1 MSANLRPLAV
11 SLGEPA
17 GIGPDLA
24 LTVWQA
30 RLANRALC
38 PRYVVVGDAET
49 LRARADLLNLSLEFK
64 VIAPEDAT
72 GTPERLIVA
81 SDDGDPALGVVN
93 CPLDAPV
100 SLGEASVQTAQGV
113 IDSLETALSLTRS
126 KATSGFV
133 TLPIQ
138 KRVLLEVGFPYP
150 GHTNWLEARLEAE
163 ALMLFVSQELKVAP
177 VTVHLPLSS
186 VGDSLKAEKIIS
198 AAKILHAGLQQ
209 DFAIAQPKIAIAA
222 LNPHAGE
229 GGSFGG
235 EEQEVINP
243 AVRQLNEQGIPAI
256 GPLPAD
262 TLFHAEA
269 RNTYDAVLAMY
280 HDQALIPLKTLNF
293 WSGCQIS
300 SGLPIVRTSPD
311 HGTAFSLAGK
321 GTARPESFIAALN
334 LADQVAKTRGY

>member
-1 MSANLRPLAV
+1 MPADLRPLAV

-24 LTVWQA
+24 VHVWQA
-30 RLANRALC
+30 RLANRGLC

-49 LRARADLLNLSLEFK
+49 LRARARLLQIDLSLKILAAEDSTHQPDLLLADDEDPSL
-64 VIAPEDAT
+64 
-72 GTPERLIVA
+72 L
-81 SDDGDPALGVVN
+81 VVD
-93 CPLDAPV
+93 CPLEAGV
-100 SLGEASVQTAQGV
+100 TLGEASVQTAQSV
-113 IDSLETALSLTRS
+113 IDSLETALDLTRRN
-126 KATSGFV
+126 ATRGLV

-138 KRVLLEVGFPYP
+138 KRVLLEIGFPYP
-150 GHTNWLEARLEAE
+150 GHTNWLEARLDAE

-177 VTVHLPLSS
+177 VTVHLPLSK
-186 VGDSLKAEKIIS
+186 VGEALAADTIIS

-209 DFAIAQPKIAIAA
+209 DFGVASPKIAIAA

-235 EEQEVINP
+235 EEQEVIAP
-243 AVRQLNEQGIPAI
+243 AVAAMNEQGIPAV

-262 TLFHAEA
+262 TLFHEEA
-269 RNTYDAVLAMY
+269 RRSYDAVLAMY
-280 HDQALIPLKTLNF
+280 HDQALIPLKTLDF

-300 SGLPIVRTSPD
+300 LGLPIVRTSPD

-334 LADQVAKTRGY
+334 LADAVAQTRAVR